1 MFSFILSS
9 VILYILIQ
17 GLPHKKRHMRDYQRQ
32 QPLVCRFPRQ
42 IGMIC
47 GNLICFIWDYEH
59 QFQPNKLYHSAA
71 QSICRDHW
79 QILGCSAPASSN
91 IIKESE
97 SWVRLVDGRQQIV
110 SGERG
115 LLDINMLS
123 ITLNLLGITQSGL
136 CGPHPSPSPPP
147 SY

>member
-1 MFSFILSS
+1 
-9 VILYILIQ
+9 
-17 GLPHKKRHMRDYQRQ
+17 MRDYQRQ

-59 QFQPNKLYHSAA
+59 QFQPNKLYHSTA
-71 QSICRDHW
+71 QGISRDHW
-79 QILGCSAPASSN
+79 QILGCSGLRDPGTH
-91 IIKESE
+91 IIKYYREIRKLCKE
-97 SWVRLVDGRQQIV
+97 VGQQMVDGRQCL
-110 SGERG
+110 SGGRG